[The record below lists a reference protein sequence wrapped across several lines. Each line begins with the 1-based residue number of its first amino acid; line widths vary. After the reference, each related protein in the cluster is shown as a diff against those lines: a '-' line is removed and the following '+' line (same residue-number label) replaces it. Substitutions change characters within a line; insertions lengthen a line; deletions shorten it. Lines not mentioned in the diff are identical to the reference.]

1 MARNLLLKDI
11 FSEKR
16 VAMRNREMDITV
28 ENPGNRKSPAS
39 VTANRSRAVG
49 MVNQLV
55 LKVAR
60 LYRMIKYT
68 KRMLSNKDVTSSII
82 KLTVSVIWQIS
93 FW

>member
-1 MARNLLLKDI
+1 MARNLFLKDI

-16 VAMRNREMDITV
+16 VAMRNRTMEMAV
-28 ENPGNRKSPAS
+28 EKPGSKKSPTS
-39 VTANRSRAVG
+39 VTANRSRIVG
-49 MVNQLV
+49 MVNLLV

-68 KRMLSNKDVTSSII
+68 KRMLSNKEVTSSMIRPI
-82 KLTVSVIWQIS
+82 VSIIWQIS

>member
-1 MARNLLLKDI
+1 MARNLLLGDI

-16 VAMRNREMDITV
+16 VAMRNRTMDMTV
-28 ENPGNRKSPAS
+28 EKPGNRKSPMS
-39 VTANRSRAVG
+39 VTANSSRTVG

-68 KRMLSNKDVTSSII
+68 KRTLSNKEVMSSII

>member
-1 MARNLLLKDI
+1 MARNLLLGDI

-16 VAMRNREMDITV
+16 VAMRNRTMEITV
-28 ENPGNRKSPAS
+28 EKPGNRKSPMS
-39 VTANRSRAVG
+39 VTANRRRTVG
-49 MVNQLV
+49 TVNQLV

-68 KRMLSNKDVTSSII
+68 KRTLSNKEVISSII
-82 KLTVSVIWQIS
+82 KLTVFVIWQIS